1 MVTTLLNLLCHLLV
15 YLKYDKK
22 NKCIYFNLGLVIE
35 LCGLVKFTTGPRNIE
50 HIFGVDKNS
59 STVLKS
65 QVYCQ
70 ILGCAEGNL
79 LFNQGHAFNYL
90 YNVIYISIWLIIF
103 YPALEKGTLPSKLKS
118 VVLPGSHIIEFQL
131 ILPKN
136 RPLPPS
142 MSGKYVEVTYN
153 IILYKRTQENGYKP
167 MGDRFKKLI
176 NFHGFNP
183 LQTVQPLSSMLW
195 ENPVVQPFSGCGISG
210 ALQIPKTNY
219 LKQEEIAFHVQ
230 IEKDGTN
237 VSQVLAKCVKVSLLK
252 TVIANYSTEVEELDS
267 FITNKDYF
275 NEGNNNVCV
284 KGVFTSKRDHP
295 SYKDL
300 TIGGLLIIHNIKVR
314 KIKIYYDVQCP
325 IFLSDFCPG

>member
-1 MVTTLLNLLCHLLV
+1 MTSVLHYRYVREVNLSVPETSSFIHLASTQEPNQIRGKV
-15 YLKYDKK
+15 QIQNTYPIENY
-22 NKCIYFNLGLVIE
+22 YGLVIE

-70 ILGCAEGNL
+70 ILGCAE
-79 LFNQGHAFNYL
+79 
-90 YNVIYISIWLIIF
+90 
-103 YPALEKGTLPSKLKS
+103 ALEKGTLPSKLKS

-300 TIGGLLIIHNIKVR
+300 TIGGLLIIHNIKVEVTTDEGTTGGLLELF
-314 KIKIYYDVQCP
+314 I
-325 IFLSDFCPG
+325 GTTMTNTE